1 MGRIKSVINYLPR
14 CSYHLLYSPHIVV
27 LKLWVFLPGD
37 PNSEATIWQI
47 KDDNYGLIE
56 VKGKKTVKVFGKDLQ
71 LQDFR
76 FFVLFHKN
84 EVKRSKMSF
93 NTSWYIR
100 PNPEDRIIRKPFDQK
115 NDRRTENTKKGIP
128 KVLFRT

>member
-1 MGRIKSVINYLPR
+1 M
-14 CSYHLLYSPHIVV
+14 
-27 LKLWVFLPGD
+27 PGD

-56 VKGKKTVKVFGKDLQ
+56 VKGKKTVKVSGKDL

-84 EVKRSKMSF
+84 EVKYKKRSKNSF

-100 PNPEDRIIRKPFDQK
+100 PNPEDRITRKPFDRK
-115 NDRRTENTKKGIP
+115 ND
-128 KVLFRT
+128 